1 MFVSSFSLVFLW
13 LLCMFLLAWLLLCAF
28 KFFFFSYFFAFCLF
42 LEQMCII
49 FILSTVFISMWVG
62 LGLIF
67 CWSENNFSYFGA
79 VLNTEHEYRS
89 LAEIY
94 MVVNK
99 KGSRS
104 FLAFSRAAEDI
115 RNLFDFPKKFLFFL
129 MSLLQVSFLP
139 PFLLNTFI

>member
-1 MFVSSFSLVFLW
+1 MTMVLR
-13 LLCMFLLAWLLLCAF
+13 
-28 KFFFFSYFFAFCLF
+28 
-42 LEQMCII
+42 
-49 FILSTVFISMWVG
+49 TVFISMWVG

-115 RNLFDFPKKFLFFL
+115 RNLFDFPKKFLFF
-129 MSLLQVSFLP
+129 
-139 PFLLNTFI
+139 